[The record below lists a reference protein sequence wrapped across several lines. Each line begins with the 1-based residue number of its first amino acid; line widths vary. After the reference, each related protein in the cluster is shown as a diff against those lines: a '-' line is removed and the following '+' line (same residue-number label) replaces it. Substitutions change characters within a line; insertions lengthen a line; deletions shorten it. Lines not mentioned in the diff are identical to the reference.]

1 MDTFSQRM
9 GKIALKQILAAFMK
23 RVNAQAVML
32 HSFSA
37 QGNAWL
43 GVVINIQKLVVMLAD
58 IPSKGNQI
66 LTHWFQWEDC
76 DDVTAET
83 VAR

>member
-1 MDTFSQRM
+1 MAVTTLVLAKKQNV
-9 GKIALKQILAAFMK
+9 LKLD
-23 RVNAQAVML
+23 
-32 HSFSA
+32 
-37 QGNAWL
+37 
-43 GVVINIQKLVVMLAD
+43 INF
-58 IPSKGNQI
+58 GNQI